1 MVCVLIRIN
10 SYDIYERNKESIFG
24 FKSYGQL
31 RFPDTMHK
39 TSMENV
45 IQIHVKSY
53 VSEYWTRHDI

>member
-53 VSEYWTRHDI
+53 VSEY